1 MWQKRALLKIHALPK
16 RGGQSSFADFKIHVV
31 QNPPKSDSSLPK
43 VIIWLEVPSVKTY
56 SCVVLLTQSCI
67 LLIEF
72 TPKAPFTHFR
82 YNQRWESDS
91 DANSGI
97 LPIIM
102 WNGRRLIAEIA
113 SLKKEGSQ
121 SHQQVCQAVLTPKG
135 PPTFRRDVKHL
146 GVGET
151 SSSNNNISV
160 NKLRP

>member
-1 MWQKRALLKIHALPK
+1 MAKKGASQNSCIAEK
-16 RGGQSSFADFKIHVV
+16 RGAKFFADFKIHIV

-151 SSSNNNISV
+151 SSSNNNITV